1 MKSLVPHFER
11 ELTFLR
17 ERASGFARA
26 YPKIAARLELSD
38 GVSSD
43 PHAERM
49 IESFALLA
57 ARIHKR
63 LDDDFSLFT
72 ESMLEVLY
80 PHYLRPFPSCSV
92 ARFDQGAAAGQ
103 LTRAITVGR
112 GTSLQSR
119 PVKGVACRFRTTQD
133 VTLLPLVVQ
142 SAIYRNAVKAPPGT
156 SLPAG
161 VTSVLSV
168 RLSLSSPQSAWP
180 DVLTRPLRFYLD
192 GEPSLVVALREALCR
207 NVASMMVQWGDHGV
221 WQSMASAARPQQ
233 AGFDPD
239 EPLVAFDARTHDA
252 YRLLTEYFVFP
263 EKFNFVDLPVSP
275 PPRAVSDAGEFDAPT
290 LTIHLLMKGI
300 RSDSDASRLL
310 EMSSERNFLLG
321 CTPVVNLFEQHADP
335 IRITQQTVSYPVVVD
350 SRRAFAYEVHTIRK
364 VFRVRKT
371 AEGEAVEAFGPM
383 FSFRHGDDEADD
395 EGAPRCYWHVRRDED
410 LAEQSPGYETE
421 LTLVDHAF
429 NPATPQIDTLSLTVL
444 ATNRDLPSLLP
455 FGLQGGDLFM
465 EGGGPAREIRLL
477 RKPTASVR
485 LHRHGAML
493 WRLISHLSLNHL
505 SLASGGVEG
514 LREMLGLYDFA
525 RASGVRGMI
534 DGLEDLRCRDA
545 TAWLPGEPF
554 ASFVKGTEIQLF
566 VDEERFVGVGLGLFA
581 EVLDRFF
588 GLYAHAN
595 SFTQLTVL
603 AARTQEVLVSC
614 PPRSG
619 SQRLV

>member
-43 PHAERM
+43 PHAERL

-92 ARFDQGAAAGQ
+92 ARFDVGAAAGQ
-103 LTRAITVGR
+103 LGRAMTVAQ

-133 VTLLPLVVQ
+133 VTLLPLVAQ
-142 SAIYRNAVKAPPGT
+142 SAAYRNAVKAPPGT
-156 SLPAG
+156 PLPAG
-161 VTSVLSV
+161 VTSVLSL
-168 RLSLSSPQSAWP
+168 RLALSSPQAVWS
-180 DVLTRPLRFYLD
+180 DVLSRPLRVFLD

-207 NVASMMVQWGDHGV
+207 QVAGMMVQWGEHGA
-221 WQSMASAARPQQ
+221 WLPMAGDARPQQ
-233 AGFDPD
+233 AGFEPD
-239 EPLVAFDARTHDA
+239 EALVTFDARTHEA
-252 YRLLTEYFVFP
+252 YRLLTEYFAFP
-263 EKFNFVDLPVSP
+263 EKFNFIDLPVAA
-275 PPRAVSDAGEFDAPT
+275 PRGVSSGPGEADAPG
-290 LTIHLLMKGI
+290 LTVHLLMKGI

-310 EMSSERNFLLG
+310 EMASERNFLLG
-321 CTPVVNLFEQHADP
+321 CTPVVNLFEQQADP
-335 IRITQQTVSYPVVVD
+335 IRITQQAVSYPVVVD
-350 SRRAFAYEVHTIRK
+350 SRRAFAYEVHSVRK

-371 AEGEAVEAFGPM
+371 AEGESVEAFGPM
-383 FSFRHGDDEADD
+383 FSFRHRDEASGDD
-395 EGAPRCYWHVRRDED
+395 GAPACYWHVRRDED

-421 LTLVDHAF
+421 ITLVDHAF
-429 NPATPQIDTLSLTVL
+429 NPATPQVDTLSLTVM

-485 LHRHGAML
+485 LHRHGGML

-505 SLASGGVEG
+505 SLAASGVEG
-514 LREMLGLYDFA
+514 LREMLGLYDVA
-525 RASGVRGMI
+525 RGSGVRGMI

-554 ASFVKGTEIQLF
+554 ASFVKGTELQLF
-566 VDEERFVGVGLGLFA
+566 VDEERFVGAGLGLFA
-581 EVLDRFF
+581 EVMDRFF

-619 SQRLV
+619 AQRLV